1 MWVPRGLLES
11 LPDGSPTTE
20 TAVGKKVS
28 QRGRRMVRGGNMK
41 PNSAPVSASHMPN
54 TNVGTLPRP
63 NGEPTAE
70 QLVQQLQALDP
81 ALSLADLFRVGH
93 LLTVHADPQ
102 QLNNPEYIKETWLEI
117 SWRLQA
123 AADQQAAVS
132 EELDAMA
139 STDPQKFQPA
149 QVWTLIK
156 AIKVLSQTLEFY
168 SR

>member
-1 MWVPRGLLES
+1 
-11 LPDGSPTTE
+11 
-20 TAVGKKVS
+20 
-28 QRGRRMVRGGNMK
+28 MK
-41 PNSAPVSASHMPN
+41 PNSNSGAAD
-54 TNVGTLPRP
+54 TFLGGIATTLPRP
-63 NGEPTAE
+63 TDAPTPT

-102 QLNNPEYIKETWLEI
+102 QLNNPEYIKATWLEI

-132 EELDAMA
+132 EALDAMA

>member
-1 MWVPRGLLES
+1 
-11 LPDGSPTTE
+11 
-20 TAVGKKVS
+20 
-28 QRGRRMVRGGNMK
+28 MK
-41 PNSAPVSASHMPN
+41 PNSNSGTPVNYPSGMA
-54 TNVGTLPRP
+54 TTVPRP
-63 NGEPTAE
+63 TDAPTPT

-102 QLNNPEYIKETWLEI
+102 QLNNPEYIKATWLEI

>member
-1 MWVPRGLLES
+1 MNSNSGAADNFPSG
-11 LPDGSPTTE
+11 
-20 TAVGKKVS
+20 TA
-28 QRGRRMVRGGNMK
+28 
-41 PNSAPVSASHMPN
+41 
-54 TNVGTLPRP
+54 TTLPRP
-63 NGEPTAE
+63 TDAPTPT

-93 LLTVHADPQ
+93 LLTVHADSQ
-102 QLNNPEYIKETWLEI
+102 QLNNPEYIKATWLEI

-139 STDPQKFQPA
+139 SADPQKFQPA